1 MNISWRK
8 SHKKKQAHLK
18 NEFAEM
24 FRITKIG
31 VLRHNVT
38 MKPYLYNVE

>member
-8 SHKKKQAHLK
+8 SHKIKYAHLK
-18 NEFAEM
+18 NKLVEM

-38 MKPYLYNVE
+38 MKPYPYNVE